1 MSWDEGKIFLLFY
14 FFWRYEV
21 FFKKKFDIFILDL
34 FRMDFMICLGRF
46 GMAYFQYQ
54 VIKKN

>member
-1 MSWDEGKIFLLFY
+1 MKEKSFY
-14 FFWRYEV
+14 FFIFFWRYEV
-21 FFKKKFDIFILDL
+21 FLKKKFDIFILDL